1 MNPTGAKKCFSCEN
15 GTVRG
20 RLLTFLIG
28 VSDSLIFGVLMLTL
42 RSHVSATTVAL
53 VFVIPVV
60 AGVVFGGL
68 FMGFVSTITSALV
81 FDFWFLRPY
90 YTLSIGTTQNW
101 TALLVYV
108 VVVLLVARVVS
119 DLKIAR
125 LEANRGGEAMR
136 RVFELSEL
144 LVQDQSV
151 EDLLHTIVLAVQT
164 VFSIPGVSLLV
175 LADQRLKI
183 AASVGVPLSD
193 EELRQLDP
201 QSGLPVSIRSSV
213 GSSSGLRTVALS
225 ASGRPIGILVLRD
238 VPMSPT
244 DQAILVTFA
253 NDAALA
259 LERTQLREQALRSHF
274 LEEVDRL
281 RQALMGA
288 VSHDLRTPLAT
299 IKVASSTLANRANV
313 LSAQDTHELHEL
325 IEIEADRLTRLVTNL
340 LDMTRIE
347 AGVLTIQ
354 RAPTSVSE
362 MVKEAINV
370 MNSSAKDHQL
380 RLEVSDSL
388 PLANIDRLLVI
399 QVIVNLLDN
408 ALRHSPDQGVIT
420 VSAEGRGSSLVV
432 SVADQGPGVA
442 LEDRESIF
450 NRFEQSN
457 TGGRA
462 GLGLTIAKTFVE
474 AHGEKIWYEDAP
486 GGGARFSFSL
496 PVLDALTAA

>member
-1 MNPTGAKKCFSCEN
+1 M
-15 GTVRG
+15 RG

-101 TALLVYV
+101 TALLVYL

-183 AASVGVPLSD
+183 AASVGEPLSD

-244 DQAILVTFA
+244 DQ
-253 NDAALA
+253 
-259 LERTQLREQALRSHF
+259 
-274 LEEVDRL
+274 
-281 RQALMGA
+281 
-288 VSHDLRTPLAT
+288 
-299 IKVASSTLANRANV
+299 
-313 LSAQDTHELHEL
+313 
-325 IEIEADRLTRLVTNL
+325 
-340 LDMTRIE
+340 
-347 AGVLTIQ
+347 
-354 RAPTSVSE
+354 E
-362 MVKEAINV
+362 MCI
-370 MNSSAKDHQL
+370 
-380 RLEVSDSL
+380 RDS
-388 PLANIDRLLVI
+388 R
-399 QVIVNLLDN
+399 
-408 ALRHSPDQGVIT
+408 
-420 VSAEGRGSSLVV
+420 
-432 SVADQGPGVA
+432 
-442 LEDRESIF
+442 
-450 NRFEQSN
+450 
-457 TGGRA
+457 
-462 GLGLTIAKTFVE
+462 
-474 AHGEKIWYEDAP
+474 
-486 GGGARFSFSL
+486 
-496 PVLDALTAA
+496 

>member
-1 MNPTGAKKCFSCEN
+1 
-15 GTVRG
+15 
-20 RLLTFLIG
+20 
-28 VSDSLIFGVLMLTL
+28 
-42 RSHVSATTVAL
+42 
-53 VFVIPVV
+53 
-60 AGVVFGGL
+60 
-68 FMGFVSTITSALV
+68 
-81 FDFWFLRPY
+81 
-90 YTLSIGTTQNW
+90 
-101 TALLVYV
+101 
-108 VVVLLVARVVS
+108 
-119 DLKIAR
+119 
-125 LEANRGGEAMR
+125 
-136 RVFELSEL
+136 
-144 LVQDQSV
+144 
-151 EDLLHTIVLAVQT
+151 LHTIVLAVQT

-183 AASVGVPLSD
+183 AASVGEPLSD

-354 RAPTSVSE
+354 QAPTSVSE

-388 PLANIDRLLVI
+388 PLANIDRLLII

-408 ALRHSPDQGVIT
+408 ALRHSPDQGLIT
-420 VSAEGRGSSLVV
+420 VSAQGRGSSLVV

-442 LEDRESIF
+442 PEDRESIF

>member
-1 MNPTGAKKCFSCEN
+1 
-15 GTVRG
+15 VRG
-20 RLLTFLIG
+20 RLLAFLFG
-28 VSDSLIFGVLMLTL
+28 VSDSFAFGALMLTM

-68 FMGFVSTITSALV
+68 FMGFVSTVTSALV

-90 YTLSIGTTQNW
+90 NTLSIGTTQNW
-101 TALLVYV
+101 TALLVYI

-119 DLKIAR
+119 NLKMAR
-125 LEANRGGEAMR
+125 LEVNRGGEAMR

-151 EDLLHTIVLAVQT
+151 EDLLRTIVLAVQT
-164 VFSIPGVSLLV
+164 VFNIPGVSLLV
-175 LADQRLKI
+175 LADERLKI
-183 AASVGVPLSD
+183 AASVGEPLSQ

-201 QSGLPVSIRSSV
+201 QSGLPVSIHSSA
-213 GSSSGLRTVALS
+213 GPSSGLRTVALS
-225 ASGRPIGILVLRD
+225 ASGRPVGILVLRD

-299 IKVASSTLANRANV
+299 IKVASSTLANRAHF
-313 LSAQDTHELHEL
+313 LSEQDAHELHEL
-325 IEIEADRLTRLVTNL
+325 IELETDRLTRLVTNL

-347 AGVLTIQ
+347 AGVLSVHRT
-354 RAPTSVSE
+354 PTSVNE
-362 MVKEAINV
+362 LVKEAINV
-370 MNSSAKDHQL
+370 MSSSVRDRQL

-388 PLANIDRLLVI
+388 AQVNIDRLLII

-420 VSAEGRGSSLVV
+420 VSAELRGATLVIA
-432 SVADQGPGVA
+432 VADQGPGVA
-442 LEDRESIF
+442 REDREAVF
-450 NRFEQSN
+450 NRFEQFN

-474 AHGEKIWYEDAP
+474 AHGERIWYEDAE
-486 GGGARFSFSL
+486 GGGARFAFSL
-496 PVLDALTAA
+496 PILDVSTAA

>member
-1 MNPTGAKKCFSCEN
+1 
-15 GTVRG
+15 VRS
-20 RLLTFLIG
+20 RLLAFLIG
-28 VSDSLIFGVLMLTL
+28 VSDSLIFGLLMLTL

-68 FMGFVSTITSALV
+68 FMGIVSTVTSALV

-90 YTLSIGTTQNW
+90 DTLSIGTTQNW

-119 DLKIAR
+119 DLKSAR
-125 LEANRGGEAMR
+125 LEVSRGGEAMR

-151 EDLLHTIVLAVQT
+151 EDLLRTIVLAVQT
-164 VFSIPGVSLLV
+164 VFNIPGVSLLV
-175 LADQRLKI
+175 LAGERLRI
-183 AASVGVPLSD
+183 AASVGEPLS
-193 EELRQLDP
+193 ESELHQFDP
-201 QSGLPVSIRSSV
+201 QSGLPVSIRSSA
-213 GSSSGLRTVALS
+213 GSATGLRTVALS
-225 ASGRPIGILVLRD
+225 ASGRPVGILVLRD
-238 VPMSPT
+238 VPMSAT

-259 LERTQLREQALRSHF
+259 LERAQLREQARRSQF

-313 LSAQDTHELHEL
+313 LSESDAHELHEL

-347 AGVLTIQ
+347 AGVLTIHQ
-354 RAPTSVSE
+354 TPTMVGE
-362 MVKEAINV
+362 MVKEAVHV
-370 MNSSAKDHQL
+370 MSSSFRERQL
-380 RLEVSDSL
+380 HLDLPDSL
-388 PLANIDRLLVI
+388 PLVNIDRLLII

-408 ALRHSPDQGVIT
+408 ALRHSPEHGVIT
-420 VSAEGRGSSLVV
+420 VSAEQRGASLVLA
-432 SVADQGPGVA
+432 VADQGAGVA
-442 LEDRESIF
+442 PEDRSAIF
-450 NRFEQSN
+450 NRFEQFN

-474 AHGEKIWYEDAP
+474 AHGQSIWYEDAP
-486 GGGARFSFSL
+486 GGGACFAFSL
-496 PVLDALTAA
+496 PVLDPVA

>member
-1 MNPTGAKKCFSCEN
+1 
-15 GTVRG
+15 
-20 RLLTFLIG
+20 
-28 VSDSLIFGVLMLTL
+28 
-42 RSHVSATTVAL
+42 
-53 VFVIPVV
+53 
-60 AGVVFGGL
+60 
-68 FMGFVSTITSALV
+68 
-81 FDFWFLRPY
+81 
-90 YTLSIGTTQNW
+90 
-101 TALLVYV
+101 
-108 VVVLLVARVVS
+108 
-119 DLKIAR
+119 
-125 LEANRGGEAMR
+125 
-136 RVFELSEL
+136 
-144 LVQDQSV
+144 
-151 EDLLHTIVLAVQT
+151 
-164 VFSIPGVSLLV
+164 
-175 LADQRLKI
+175 
-183 AASVGVPLSD
+183 
-193 EELRQLDP
+193 
-201 QSGLPVSIRSSV
+201 
-213 GSSSGLRTVALS
+213 
-225 ASGRPIGILVLRD
+225 
-238 VPMSPT
+238 
-244 DQAILVTFA
+244 
-253 NDAALA
+253 
-259 LERTQLREQALRSHF
+259 
-274 LEEVDRL
+274 
-281 RQALMGA
+281 MGA

-354 RAPTSVSE
+354 QAPTSVSE

-388 PLANIDRLLVI
+388 PLANIDRLLII

-408 ALRHSPDQGVIT
+408 ALRHSPDQGLIT
-420 VSAEGRGSSLVV
+420 VSAQGRGSSLVV

-442 LEDRESIF
+442 PEDRESIF